1 MGLDPLPPGTILALM
16 SPRVRDVAERLEQVM
31 APWLRFAGCVL
42 VVAVLYWAQAVLV
55 PLALAMLISFVL
67 SPPVTFLQRWIG
79 RIAAV
84 LVVVLLVFTGLGLAS
99 WAAGTQVSHLAD
111 DLPRYRENI
120 AQKISDVRGV
130 GQGGSVEQVQQT
142 VKEIQEQIAGPPPA
156 SGTSRQPVIVQSQK
170 VTSLTDFSSW
180 LGPALGPL
188 STAGFV
194 AALVIFMLLER
205 QELRGRVFGLVG
217 RGHLAVTT
225 KAFDEAASRVSR
237 QLLMQTLVN
246 AIYGTAVGAG
256 LWWIGVPYPLLW
268 AALGAALRFIP
279 YLGPIAAAA
288 GPILV
293 SLAALPGWSK
303 PLSVVGLFVVLE
315 LLTNL
320 VLETVLYA
328 GAAGVSQVALL
339 VAVGTWTW
347 LWGSM
352 GLLLATPLTVCLVVL
367 GKHVP
372 GFEFL
377 STLMADS
384 PALSPDVSY
393 YQRLLARD
401 QSEASEIIQR
411 HLATQPMETVYD
423 ALMLPAFNYAERD
436 RIEGRL
442 SEDEEQTIVE
452 QTRELLGDVQR
463 FQSTLPAR
471 ETLHEEEEEEEE
483 AEAAAAA
490 AAATS
495 PPIEDTEPLIPVDVL
510 GYPANGQADALAL
523 QMLAQLVDD
532 DAIRLDVTSVR
543 LLSSEVIDR
552 VRTSGA
558 RLICIADLPP
568 SPPSKTRYLVRK
580 LRSAVPEVTILVG
593 RWAPPELA
601 DEDRSSLTDD
611 GAHHVAS
618 TLLDT
623 RDQLRVLATHER
635 HHAQSETSP
644 AANVA
649 G

>member
-1 MGLDPLPPGTILALM
+1 
-16 SPRVRDVAERLEQVM
+16 VAERLEQLM

-84 LVVVLLVFTGLGLAS
+84 LVVALLVFTILGLAS
-99 WAAGTQVSHLAD
+99 WGAATQVSHLAE

-120 AQKISDVRGV
+120 RQKISDIRGV
-130 GQGGSVEQVQQT
+130 SRGGSVEQVQET
-142 VKEIQEQIAGPPPA
+142 VKEIQEQIAAPRSP
-156 SGTSRQPVIVQSQK
+156 SGNAREPVIVQPQK
-170 VTSLTDFSSW
+170 VTSLTDFPSW

-205 QELRGRVFGLVG
+205 EELRGRVFGLVG

-225 KAFDEAASRVSR
+225 KAFDEAASRISR

-246 AIYGTAVGAG
+246 AIYGAAVGGG

-268 AALGAALRFIP
+268 AALAAALRFIP

-288 GPILV
+288 GPILI
-293 SLAALPGWSK
+293 SLAALSGWTK
-303 PLSVVGLFVVLE
+303 PLLVVGLFLVLE
-315 LLTNL
+315 LFTNL

-377 STLMADS
+377 STLIADS

-401 QSEASEIIQR
+401 QSEASEIVQR
-411 HLATQPMETVYD
+411 HLASQPMETVYD

-442 SEDEEQTIVE
+442 SEEEEQTIVE

-463 FQSTLPAR
+463 FQRTLPVP
-471 ETLHEEEEEEEE
+471 E
-483 AEAAAAA
+483 APDED
-490 AAATS
+490 TIS
-495 PPIEDTEPLIPVDVL
+495 PPIEDTESRIPVDVL
-510 GYPANGQADALAL
+510 GYPANGQADAIAL
-523 QMLAQLVDD
+523 QMLAQLVDA

-543 LLSSEVIDR
+543 LLSSEVIDL
-552 VRTSGA
+552 VQTSGA

-580 LRSAVPEVTILVG
+580 LRSAVPDVKILVG
-593 RWAPPELA
+593 RWAPAELA

-611 GAHHVAS
+611 GANHVAT
-618 TLLDT
+618 TLLET
-623 RDQLRVLATHER
+623 RDHLRAFATHER
-635 HHAQSETSP
+635 QNSESETSP

>member
-1 MGLDPLPPGTILALM
+1 M
-16 SPRVRDVAERLEQVM
+16 AERLEQLM

-42 VVAVLYWAQAVLV
+42 VFAVLYWAQAVLV

-67 SPPVTFLQRWIG
+67 SRPVTFLQRWIG

-84 LVVVLLVFTGLGLAS
+84 LVVVLLVFTALGLAS
-99 WAAGTQVSHLAD
+99 WGAATQVSHLTE

-120 AQKISDVRGV
+120 RQKITDIRGV
-130 GQGGSVEQVQQT
+130 GRGGSVEQVQQT
-142 VKEIQEQIAGPPPA
+142 VKEIQEEIAAPQSP
-156 SGTSRQPVIVQSQK
+156 SGNAREPVIVQSQK
-170 VTSLTDFSSW
+170 VTSLTDFPSW

-205 QELRGRVFGLVG
+205 EELRGRIFGLVG

-279 YLGPIAAAA
+279 YLGPIVAAA

-293 SLAALPGWSK
+293 ALAALPGWTK
-303 PLSVVGLFVVLE
+303 PLSVVAVFLVLE
-315 LLTNL
+315 LFTNL

-367 GKHVP
+367 GKHFP

-401 QSEASEIIQR
+401 QNEASEIVQR
-411 HLATQPMETVYD
+411 HLASQPMETVYD

-452 QTRELLGDVQR
+452 QTRELLGDVER
-463 FQSTLPAR
+463 FQRTLPAR
-471 ETLHEEEEEEEE
+471 EAPDEEE
-483 AEAAAAA
+483 AV
-490 AAATS
+490 S
-495 PPIEDTEPLIPVDVL
+495 PSIEDTESPVPVNVL
-510 GYPANGQADALAL
+510 GYPANGQADATAL
-523 QMLAQLVDD
+523 QMLAQLVDA

-543 LLSSEVIDR
+543 LLSSEVIDQ

-568 SPPSKTRYLVRK
+568 SPPSKTRYLVRR
-580 LRSAVPEVTILVG
+580 LRSAVPEVKILVG
-593 RWAPPELA
+593 RWAPAELA
-601 DEDRSSLTDD
+601 DDDRSCLIDD
-611 GAHHVAS
+611 GAHHVAT
-618 TLLDT
+618 TLVET
-623 RDQLRVLATHER
+623 RDQLRALATHER
-635 HHAQSETSP
+635 HHPVSDTSP
-644 AANVA
+644 AVNVA

>member
-1 MGLDPLPPGTILALM
+1 MTPPYLPGTILAPLC
-16 SPRVRDVAERLEQVM
+16 RLNGRDTVDRLEQLI
-31 APWLRFAGCVL
+31 APWLRFAGWVL

-67 SPPVTFLQRWIG
+67 SPLVTFLQRWIG

-84 LVVVLLVFTGLGLAS
+84 FAVVLLVFTALGLAS
-99 WAAGTQVSHLAD
+99 WAAATQVSHLAEQ
-111 DLPRYRENI
+111 LPRYRENI
-120 AQKISDVRGV
+120 EQKISDIRGV
-130 GQGGSVEQVQQT
+130 GRGSSVEQVQQT
-142 VKEIQEQIAGPPPA
+142 VKEIQEQIAAPSSP
-156 SGTSRQPVIVQSQK
+156 SGTAREPVIVQSQK
-170 VTSLTDFSSW
+170 VTSLTDFPSW

-194 AALVIFMLLER
+194 ATLVVFMLLER
-205 QELRGRVFGLVG
+205 EELRGRIFGLVG

-246 AIYGTAVGAG
+246 AIYGTAVGLG

-268 AALGAALRFIP
+268 AALGAAVRFIP

-293 SLAALPGWSK
+293 SLAVLPGWSK
-303 PLSVVGLFVVLE
+303 PASVVGLFLVVE
-315 LLTNL
+315 LFTNL

-384 PALSPDVSY
+384 PALAPDVSY

-401 QSEASEIIQR
+401 QNEASEIIQR
-411 HLATQPMETVYD
+411 HLASQPMDTVYD

-442 SEDEEQTIVE
+442 SEEEEQTIVE
-452 QTRELLGDVQR
+452 QTRELLGDVPR
-463 FQSTLPAR
+463 FQSTMPAR
-471 ETLHEEEEEEEE
+471 ETPDEGEEQEDET
-483 AEAAAAA
+483 
-490 AAATS
+490 TS
-495 PPIEDTEPLIPVDVL
+495 SPIEDTASRTPVDVL

-523 QMLAQLVDD
+523 QMLAQLMDD
-532 DAIRLDVTSVR
+532 DAIRVDVTSLR
-543 LLSSEVIDR
+543 LSSEVIDL
-552 VRTSGA
+552 VRTSGV

-580 LRSAVPEVTILVG
+580 LRSAVPEVKIFVG

-601 DEDRSSLTDD
+601 DDDRSSLTDC
-611 GAHHVAS
+611 ANHVAS
-618 TLLDT
+618 TLIET
-623 RDQLRVLATHER
+623 RDQLRVFATHER
-635 HHAQSETSP
+635 QHSESDTSP
-644 AANVA
+644 AANA
-649 G
+649 AR